1 MSRFEELNAGDVVAG
16 EVSGVVPF
24 GTFVRFADDADG
36 LLPGVTNLQV
46 GDAVTVCILAKD
58 TERRRASLALM

>member
-46 GDAVTVCILAKD
+46 GDAGQ
-58 TERRRASLALM
+58 